1 MRALIAFL
9 GARVEHLASLRHVL
23 PALLKVADCDKDEWV
38 QVVSGL
44 VRQKILPSAGGD
56 STGGDTAIT
65 QSGFVLRKTVREV
78 LERAKQNMSERAGSG
93 ERTAGGDSGGSGGS
107 ESRQMREAPYFGP
120 LEERYVSRRQQP
132 RKQGFVNADFSVK
145 YDFVSE
151 FAEDVV
157 STVGGTSTTSSSP
170 TGGSA
175 SGAAAAL
182 ASRVGQGGLLKASG
196 SLVPQ
201 STPTAPNL
209 AQARRVSLAAA
220 VDPSAGSDG
229 LRRTSKPLALSR
241 NHVGFQSGAARGTSG
256 VGSVRGVRGGGGGG
270 GKAGLMMINVDELQ
284 AIHAE
289 KQSAREKAKGKPGRK
304 KAKIDGGDEQQAV
317 ETVTSVEAVAAGEQQ
332 PIQSTTDVDN
342 ADRQQLEKTSGEEG
356 KAAGSKAPV
365 KPVPADGPMPIPQQ
379 GEIEAVAAMMVLG
392 VAGGGED
399 AKTSYLPEA
408 LTTLLENAN
417 ALRPE
422 GKAKLESFFQKKTP
436 QGSPQERVK
445 YHEDVSPGANGEMM
459 RVTSY
464 IRLDYDTWVWDR
476 VHKKKRVKS

>member
-1 MRALIAFL
+1 M
-9 GARVEHLASLRHVL
+9 EHLASLRYVL
-23 PALLKVADCDKDEWV
+23 PALLGVADCDKDEWV

-44 VRQKILPSAGGD
+44 VRQKILPSEGGDSANAGGD
-56 STGGDTAIT
+56 ATAS

-78 LERAKQNMSERAGSG
+78 LERAKQNMSERAGSR
-93 ERTAGGDSGGSGGS
+93 ERADSGDGGGNGGS
-107 ESRQMREAPYFGP
+107 ESWQMREAPYFGP
-120 LEERYVSRRQQP
+120 LEERYVSRRQQS
-132 RKQGFVNADFSVK
+132 RKQDFVNADFSVK

-151 FAEDVV
+151 FSEDVV
-157 STVGGTSTTSSSP
+157 STVGGASNTLSSP

-175 SGAAAAL
+175 SAAAAAL
-182 ASRVGQGGLLKASG
+182 ASRAGQGGLLKAPG
-196 SLVPQ
+196 SFVPQ
-201 STPTAPNL
+201 PTPTAPNL

-241 NHVGFQSGAARGTSG
+241 NHVGFQPGAARGTSG

-304 KAKIDGGDEQQAV
+304 KAKIDGGDEHQAADT
-317 ETVTSVEAVAAGEQQ
+317 EPSVEAVATGEQQ
-332 PIQSTTDVDN
+332 PIKSTTDIDI
-342 ADRQQLEKTSGEEG
+342 ADRRQLDKSSGEEG
-356 KAAGSKAPV
+356 KATESKAPT
-365 KPVPADGPMPIPQQ
+365 KPSAPTDEPMPMPQQ

-399 AKTSYLPEA
+399 SETSYLPEA

-417 ALRPE
+417 SLRPE

-436 QGSPQERVK
+436 EGSPQERVK
-445 YHEDVSPGANGEMM
+445 YHEDVSPGADGEMM

-464 IRLDYDTWVWDR
+464 IRLDYETWVWDR